1 MKQHLFFLFVC
12 LLASNSSLY
21 AQSEG
26 KPVRMEVIEWMG
38 ETIGNGEMDSVYIYG
53 AKMTGRDA
61 RKATKKRENYDK
73 MRWNV
78 HKVYPYAVG
87 VAELLREVEKE
98 TRTMPNDASKKT
110 YLEKRQKEIFS
121 LYQDDV
127 EGMTSAQGK
136 VLIKLIHRQTGNTL
150 YSLIKDT
157 KNGTTAFFWNGVGS
171 LFGLSLKTEFDP
183 GDDDLIGQ
191 FAQELDGGC
200 FNIVYQQV
208 SYKLKN

>member
-1 MKQHLFFLFVC
+1 MKQQLFFLFVC
-12 LLASNSSLY
+12 LLTGGIY

-26 KPVRMEVIEWMG
+26 RTVHMEVIEWMG
-38 ETIGNGEMDSVYIYG
+38 ETIGNGQMDSVYIYG
-53 AKMTGRDA
+53 PKMTGKDG
-61 RKATKKRENYDK
+61 RKAAKKRENYDK

-78 HKVYPYAVG
+78 HKVYPYAIG
-87 VAELLREVEKE
+87 VADLLREVEKE
-98 TRTMPNDASKKT
+98 TEKMPNDAAKKA
-110 YLEKRQKEIFS
+110 YLEKRQKEIFAA
-121 LYQDDV
+121 YQDDV
-127 EGMTSAQGK
+127 ENMTNMQGK

-183 GDDDLIGQ
+183 EDDALIGQ

-200 FNIVYQQV
+200 YNIVYQQV
-208 SYKLKN
+208 SYRLKNK

>member
-12 LLASNSSLY
+12 LLASGVY

-26 KPVRMEVIEWMG
+26 KSVRMEVIEWMG
-38 ETIGNGEMDSVYIYG
+38 ETIGNGDMDSVYIYG
-53 AKMTGRDA
+53 TKMTGRDA
-61 RKATKKRENYDK
+61 RKAAKKKENYDK

-87 VAELLREVEKE
+87 VADLLREVDKE
-98 TRTMPNDASKKT
+98 TAKMPNDAAKKA
-110 YLEKRQKEIFS
+110 YLEKRQKEIFAT
-121 LYQDDV
+121 YQDDV
-127 EGMTSAQGK
+127 ESMTSAQGK

-171 LFGLSLKTEFDP
+171 LFGLSLKTEFDAEE
-183 GDDDLIGQ
+183 DDMIGL
-191 FAQELDGGC
+191 FARELDGGC
-200 FNIVYQQV
+200 YNIVYQQA
-208 SYKLKN
+208 SYKLKSK